1 MQRVTSNFSKL
12 VNGAAAATAAEHKM
26 TFGQAVRLYPNAIG
40 WSVLLSTAVVM
51 EGYDTNLLGSFYGYP
66 QFQMKYG
73 QPIGDGT
80 YQVSAP
86 WQSGLSNGAQVGEIL
101 GLFVNGI
108 VSERYG
114 YRKVMMASL
123 IFVIGAIFI
132 NFFSPNVQ
140 VLLVGEILCGIPW
153 GVFQTL
159 TTAYAAEVCPVALR
173 AYLTT
178 YVNLCWVIGQLI
190 SSGVLRG
197 LLGRTDEWSYRIP
210 FAIQWVWPVFI
221 CTGVFFAPESPWWL
235 VRHGKVAEA
244 EHVLHRLT
252 RKGTDVPFDAAAT
265 VSMMIHTNE
274 LEKEMTAGTSYLDC
288 FKGCDLRRT
297 EIGAVTW
304 AIQNLCGNV
313 FMGYST
319 YFFEQAGLATDFAYD
334 FSIIM
339 YVIGMAGTIS
349 SWFMM
354 NWFGRRTLY
363 MAGLAGMCVLMFI
376 VGFLALSTA
385 DAAKWVLASLV
396 LVYTFLYD
404 STVGPVCYSLVAE
417 IPSTRLRAKSIVIS
431 RNVYN
436 IVGIVV
442 SILAPYMF
450 NPSAWN
456 WKGKAGFFWGVSC
469 FICLV
474 WCFFRLPEPKG
485 RTYGELDILFERKIS
500 ARKFK
505 STVVDPFHG
514 GIRNKEDAEGSEVE
528 KV

>member
-1 MQRVTSNFSKL
+1 MSLGDAF
-12 VNGAAAATAAEHKM
+12 
-26 TFGQAVRLYPNAIG
+26 RLYPKAIG
-40 WSVLLSTAVVM
+40 WSMLLSTAVIM

-73 QPIGDGT
+73 EPVGDGT
-80 YQVSAP
+80 YQVTAP

-101 GLFVNGI
+101 GLFINGI

-114 YRKVMMASL
+114 YRKVMMVSL
-123 IFVIGAIFI
+123 IAVIGFIFI

-178 YVNLCWVIGQLI
+178 YVNLCWVIGQII
-190 SSGVLRG
+190 SSGILRG
-197 LLGRTDEWSYRIP
+197 LLSRTDQWAYRIP

-235 VRHGKVAEA
+235 VRHGRVADA
-244 EHVLHRLT
+244 ETSVRRLT
-252 RKGTDVPFDAAAT
+252 REGTGIAFDPAAA
-265 VSMMIHTNE
+265 VAMMIHTNE
-274 LEKEMTAGTSYLDC
+274 LEKSIVAGTSYLDC
-288 FKGCDLRRT
+288 FRGYDLRRT
-297 EIGAVTW
+297 EIGAVVW

-319 YFFEQAGLATDFAYD
+319 YFFEQAGLSTAFSYD

-339 YVIGMAGTIS
+339 YAVGMVGTIS

-354 NWFGRRTLY
+354 GWFGRRTLY
-363 MAGLAGMCVLMFI
+363 LAGLGAMCILMFI
-376 VGFLALSTA
+376 IGFLALSDAT
-385 DAAKWVLASLV
+385 AAKWALASLV
-396 LVYTFLYD
+396 IVYTFLYD

-450 NPSAWN
+450 NPTAWN
-456 WKGKAGFFWGVSC
+456 WRGKAGFFWGGSCLIC
-469 FICLV
+469 FIY
-474 WCFFRLPEPKG
+474 CFFRLPEPKG
-485 RTYGELDILFERKIS
+485 RTYGELDVLFERKIP

-505 STVVDPFHG
+505 STIVDQFQGEAKDVAFEPPMH
-514 GIRNKEDAEGSEVE
+514 V
-528 KV
+528 